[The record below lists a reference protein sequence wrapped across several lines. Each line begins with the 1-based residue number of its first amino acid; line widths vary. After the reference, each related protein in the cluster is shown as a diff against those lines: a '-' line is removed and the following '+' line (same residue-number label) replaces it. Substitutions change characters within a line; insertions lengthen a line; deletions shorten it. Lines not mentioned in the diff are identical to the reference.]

1 MNTNQLKVLSWGTVL
16 LLAAGLSGYLAL
28 FVRGLPETQETVTSE
43 EIREVLD
50 AVKDE
55 VVESTTLVAYDDIKA
70 SLTQLNWTGKEP
82 PKEVIAEG
90 PAEEEIPA
98 SARPVKDLVA
108 IIMLAVDG
116 DDPDRSLCVLGYKP
130 DSGVTLAVMFEGI
143 ARPGDALKAPLDH
156 IIVEA
161 VGFESVTFRFKDEAR
176 EHEVLTHE
184 ASELGDIFTFVSGD
198 FEMPERDVGQWMTK
212 RQIAPP
218 PEESY
223 EIRPGHY
230 RLGTTDVADIN
241 DNYTEILSRDIEHT
255 RHRDT
260 NGRYD
265 GIQITRVA
273 AGSQAAK
280 HGLTDGDIVKSINGH
295 PVASVQEVIQFVK
308 NNQELYNEWEV
319 VIENRGRERTVT
331 YSSPE
336 D

>member
-28 FVRGLPETQETVTSE
+28 FVRKLPETKQTVTPD

-50 AVKDE
+50 AVRPEE
-55 VVESTTLVAYDDIKA
+55 VVASNLVAYDDIKA

-82 PKEVIAEG
+82 PKEIIPEG
-90 PAEEEIPA
+90 PVEEEVPT
-98 SARPVKDLVA
+98 SSRPVRDLVA

-116 DDPDRSLCVLGYKP
+116 DDPDLSIAVLGYKP
-130 DSGVTLAVMFEGI
+130 DSGVTLVSAHQGI

-156 IIVEA
+156 IFVES
-161 VGFESVTFRFKDEAR
+161 VGSESVTFRFEDEAR

-184 ASELGDIFTFVSGD
+184 PSEVSGVFTFVGPD
-198 FEMPERDVGQWMTK
+198 FVMPERDVDQWITS
-212 RQIAPP
+212 RRIAPP
-218 PEESY
+218 PEETV

-230 RLGTTDVADIN
+230 RLGTNDVADIN
-241 DNYTEILSRDIEHT
+241 DNYTEILSRDIEHV
-255 RHRDT
+255 RHRDS

-280 HGLTDGDIVKSINGH
+280 HGLADGDIIKSINDH

-308 NNQELYNEWEV
+308 NNQELYNEWVV

-331 YSSPE
+331 YNSPE